1 MSNQIQ
7 ELFIE
12 ITNQCQ
18 QKCIHC
24 SSSANDTDYES
35 LSLDDIKRV
44 INETIHLGLKRVTLS
59 GGEPLLHPNI
69 INIIEFLRD
78 THIKFNIYSCGVKD
92 NEPIPLSLLQ
102 YVKDCGI
109 NRMIFSIHAA
119 SPELQ
124 EEITGYKDSL
134 ICVMHSIKLA
144 KNIDIDVEVHFVL
157 MRKNK
162 DELDEVIKLSKDL
175 GVNRLSILRLVN
187 QGRCINDLELSG
199 SECTKILAKV
209 KPSYYMPI
217 RLGTPFNCITHSG
230 SKCTA
235 GDNKLLISASGEVF
249 PCESFKWLKGNCF
262 NMNIK
267 DDSIKDI
274 WDNSILLKS
283 IRTAKESRIT
293 ICSTCKDFKS
303 CHGGCMGQRLKA
315 YNDLSRGPDPLCK
328 DRRMI

>member
-24 SSSANDTDYES
+24 SSSANDNNYDI
-35 LSLDDIKRV
+35 LSLEDIKRV
-44 INETIHLGLKRVTLS
+44 INETIPLGLKTVTLS

-69 INIIEFLRD
+69 ISIIEFLRD
-78 THIKFNIYSCGVKD
+78 NDIKFNIYSCGVKD
-92 NEPIPLSLLQ
+92 NEPILLSLLQ
-102 YVKDCGI
+102 YIKECGI
-109 NRMIFSIHAA
+109 NTMIFSIHAA
-119 SPELQ
+119 SEKLQ
-124 EEITGYKDSL
+124 AEITGYKDSL
-134 ICVMHSIKLA
+134 ICAMHSIKLA
-144 KNIDIDVEVHFVL
+144 KNIGIDVELHFVL

-162 DELDEVIKLSKDL
+162 DELNEVIKLSRYL

-187 QGRCINDLELSG
+187 QGRCTSDLELSG
-199 SECTKILAKV
+199 SECVKILAKV

-235 GDNKLLISASGEVF
+235 GENKLLISASGEVF
-249 PCESFKWLKGNCF
+249 PCESFKWLKGNEL

-267 DDSIKDI
+267 DHSIKDI
-274 WDNSILLKS
+274 WDNDNLLNS
-283 IRTAKESRIT
+283 IRKSKSHIT
-293 ICSTCKDFKS
+293 TCNDCKDFKL
-303 CHGGCMGQRLKA
+303 CHGGCMGQRFKIH
-315 YNDLSRGPDPLCK
+315 NDLSIGPDPLCK
-328 DRRMI
+328 R